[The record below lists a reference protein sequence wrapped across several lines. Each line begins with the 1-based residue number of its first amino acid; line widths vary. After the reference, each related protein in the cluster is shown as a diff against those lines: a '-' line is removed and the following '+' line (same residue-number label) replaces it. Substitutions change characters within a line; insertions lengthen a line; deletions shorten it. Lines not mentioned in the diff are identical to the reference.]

1 MLFRSGPFG
10 PQALMCHTSPE
21 RTQMGNTAADFKK
34 DLNRSMRDRIETKI
48 TPFQFGDYW
57 VGQTRPLKPAV
68 KYAAGHVARCVDEL
82 HPRRD
87 LVFRHIAE
95 QSSGVRPTILRSI
108 DYGGPL
114 AIEKSTLSL
123 PPSVDSSRT
132 FIGTTKQ
139 GYYGVYFPSVQY
151 KNWMRSAAL
160 GQLPVIP
167 LDLGIDLPNLM
178 TYGSTAIKKSI
189 PDLPDFS
196 LFRFVGELRAGLPK
210 VPLKTLAKEKK
221 FRNVGGEYLNYQF
234 GIAPTISDLEKL
246 VKVIQNPKS
255 RDSLKRELGRQYRVR
270 KVLDKGSTSSS
281 RSMTS
286 SEWNSVE
293 GLTGA
298 SGTITTKSEYRI
310 WSSVVFGYAQLTE
323 LDRLLDKFDEVTGRL
338 GVLPTAID
346 IWNLTPW
353 SWLIDWFVN
362 FNDVITNL
370 SFLGKDGLFLHRGYL
385 MATYK
390 HSEVH
395 RQTGLIFNRPYST
408 EATLSFERKYR
419 VKASP
424 FGFGYTWK
432 DFNPFQL
439 SILGALGVSRMRF

>member
-1 MLFRSGPFG
+1 
-10 PQALMCHTSPE
+10 
-21 RTQMGNTAADFKK
+21 MGNTAVDFKK
-34 DLNRSMRDRIETKI
+34 DLNRKMRDRIETRI
-48 TPFQFGDYW
+48 TPYQFGDYW
-57 VGQTRPLKPAV
+57 TGQSRPIKPAV
-68 KYAAGHVARCVDEL
+68 KYAAGHIARCVDEL

-87 LVFRHIAE
+87 LVFRDIALANAGKK
-95 QSSGVRPTILRSI
+95 QKVLRSV

-114 AIEKSTLSL
+114 IIEKATLSL
-123 PPSVDSSRT
+123 PPTVDSSKI
-132 FIGTTKQ
+132 FVGNTKQ

-151 KNWMRSAAL
+151 KNWMSAAGQ
-160 GQLPVIP
+160 GQLPTIP
-167 LDLGIDLPNLM
+167 VDLGVDLPSLLS
-178 TYGSTAIKKSI
+178 YGSTAIKKSI
-189 PDLPDFS
+189 PDIPDFS
-196 LFRFVGELRAGLPK
+196 LFRFIGELRAGLPK
-210 VPLKTLAKEKK
+210 VPLRTLAKEKK
-221 FRNVGGEYLNYQF
+221 FRNIGGEYLNYQF

-246 VKVIQNPKS
+246 VKALQNQGARKT
-255 RDSLKRELGRQYRVR
+255 LKREVSKQYRVR
-270 KVLDKGSTSSS
+270 KVLDKGSTSTS

-286 SEWNSVE
+286 AEWNSVQ

-338 GVLPTAID
+338 GILPTAID

-362 FNDVITNL
+362 FNDVMTNL
-370 SFLGKDGLFLHRGYL
+370 SFLGKDGLYLHRGYL
-385 MATYK
+385 MATYTK
-390 HSEVH
+390 SEVH
-395 RQTGLIFNRPYST
+395 RQSGLIFNRPYLT
-408 EATLSFERKYR
+408 EGTLKFERKYR
-419 VKASP
+419 IRASP